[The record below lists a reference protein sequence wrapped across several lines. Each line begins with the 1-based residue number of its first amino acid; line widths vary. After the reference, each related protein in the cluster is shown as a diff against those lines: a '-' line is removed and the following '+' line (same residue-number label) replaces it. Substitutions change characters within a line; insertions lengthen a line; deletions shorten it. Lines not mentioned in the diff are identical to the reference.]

1 VYVYGFFLQYTGI
14 SALNYASV
22 YLAILV
28 YFFILSK
35 FVKAHRVI
43 EERLAAA

>member
-1 VYVYGFFLQYTGI
+1 MYVYGFFVQYSGI
-14 SALNYASV
+14 SALNYISV
-22 YLAILV
+22 YLAILI
-28 YFFILSK
+28 YLFILSK

>member
-1 VYVYGFFLQYTGI
+1 VYVYGFFVQYSGI
-14 SALNYASV
+14 SALNYISV
-22 YLAILV
+22 YLAILI
-28 YFFILSK
+28 YLFILSK